1 MASEQGSRRRLSFL
15 IGAQDALFVLT
26 VSIGFLVLSSTVI
39 WLLENTASSDWIES
53 FRGALD
59 VWFVAH
65 GVGLNVAGGVIE
77 GVTSPAFEFGLAP
90 LGLIGLVLLFGRR
103 TAHRFANTTELWPAW
118 VGSIGVYWVAAFLL
132 IPVASTPGVAP
143 ISAEA
148 AFLPA
153 LVYGASVIFSSLVY
167 KTPRTAVPLAAARER
182 VALREW
188 FEDFRDRGNWFLSSI
203 SAPVL
208 RAGTAIVASL
218 LAISAV
224 LIALLI
230 GFSWINVIR
239 LYEALQVTLVGGF
252 TLTFGQIALLPN
264 IVIYGASWLTG
275 TGFSIGT
282 GSHVSPLGTE
292 LGPIPTFPIFGAL
305 PVGELGFG
313 MIVIAVPVAIAF
325 IATLAIKRHAEAVR
339 FNFASPL
346 AAALSVGV
354 GVGLVAAVEL
364 GLLGWFATGGIGPDR
379 LSFFGVNPWVLALV
393 TFIEVAPA
401 ATLAAFFSTRP
412 QQASPIPEHLKR

>member
-1 MASEQGSRRRLSFL
+1 M
-15 IGAQDALFVLT
+15 
-26 VSIGFLVLSSTVI
+26 LSSTVI

-218 LAISAV
+218 LAISAL

-313 MIVIAVPVAIAF
+313 MIVVAVPVAIAF
-325 IATLAIKRHAEAVR
+325 IATVAIKRHAEAVR

>member
-1 MASEQGSRRRLSFL
+1 MASEQGTRRRLSFL
-15 IGAQDALFVLT
+15 IGALDALFVLA
-26 VSIGFLVLSSTVI
+26 VSIGSLVAASTLI
-39 WLLENTASSDWIES
+39 WLLENTANSQWIDS

-59 VWFVAH
+59 VWFVSH
-65 GVGLNVAGGVIE
+65 GVGLNIAGGVIE
-77 GVTSPAFEFGLAP
+77 GVTSPAFQFGLAP
-90 LGLIGLVLLFGRR
+90 LGLIGIVLLFGRR
-103 TAHRFANTTELWPAW
+103 TAHRFANTAELWPAW
-118 VGSIGVYWVAAFLL
+118 VGAIGVYWAAAFLL
-132 IPVASTPGVAP
+132 TPLASAPGVSP

-153 LVYGASVIFSSLVY
+153 IVYGSAVIFSSLVY

-182 VALREW
+182 VALRNW
-188 FEDFRDRGNWFLSSI
+188 FDDFRDRGNWFLSSI

-218 LAISAV
+218 LAISALLV
-224 LIALLI
+224 ALMV

-239 LYEALQVTLVGGF
+239 LYEALQVTLLGGL
-252 TLTFGQIALLPN
+252 TLTFGQMALLPN

-292 LGPIPTFPIFGAL
+292 LGPVPAFPIFGAL
-305 PVGELGFG
+305 PVGEFGFG
-313 MIVIAVPVAIAF
+313 IAVVVVPVILAF
-325 IATLAIKRHAEAVR
+325 VATLAIKRHAEAVR

-354 GVGLVAAVEL
+354 GVGLVAAIEL
-364 GLLGWFATGGIGPDR
+364 GILGWFASGGIGPDR

-401 ATLAAFFSTRP
+401 ATLAAFYSTRP

>member
-218 LAISAV
+218 LAISAL

-313 MIVIAVPVAIAF
+313 MIVVAVPVAIAF
-325 IATLAIKRHAEAVR
+325 IATVAIKRHAEAVR

-393 TFIEVAPA
+393 TFIAVAPA

>member
-26 VSIGFLVLSSTVI
+26 VSLGFLVLSSTVI
-39 WLLENTASSDWIES
+39 WFFENTASSDWIES

-103 TAHRFANTTELWPAW
+103 TAHRFANTAELWPAW
-118 VGSIGVYWVAAFLL
+118 VGAIGVYWVVAFLL

-153 LVYGASVIFSSLVY
+153 LVYGSSVIFSSLVY

-224 LIALLI
+224 LIAMLI

-239 LYEALQVTLVGGF
+239 LYEALQVTLLGGF

-313 MIVIAVPVAIAF
+313 MIVVAVPVAIAF

>member
-1 MASEQGSRRRLSFL
+1 MATEQGTRRRLSFL
-15 IGAQDALFVLT
+15 IGALDALFVLA
-26 VSIGFLVLSSTVI
+26 VSIGFLIISSTAI
-39 WLLENTASSDWIES
+39 WLLENSASSKWFDS

-59 VWFVAH
+59 IWFVAH

-118 VGSIGVYWVAAFLL
+118 VGAIGVYWAAAFLL

-153 LVYGASVIFSSLVY
+153 LVYGSSVIFSSLVY

-224 LIALLI
+224 LIALMI

-239 LYEALQVTLVGGF
+239 LYEALQVTILGGF

-313 MIVIAVPVAIAF
+313 MVVVAVPVVLAF
-325 IATLAIKRHAEAVR
+325 LATLAIKRHAEAVR

>member
-1 MASEQGSRRRLSFL
+1 MASEQGTRRRLSFL
-15 IGAQDALFVLT
+15 IGALDALFVLS
-26 VSIGFLVLSSTVI
+26 VSIGFLVVASSII
-39 WLLENTASSDWIES
+39 WLLENTANSQWLDAL
-53 FRGALD
+53 RGALD

-65 GVGLNVAGGVIE
+65 GVGLQVAGGVIE
-77 GVTSPAFEFGLAP
+77 GVTTPAFEFGLAP
-90 LGLIGLVLLFGRR
+90 IGLIGVVLLFGRR

-118 VGSIGVYWVAAFLL
+118 VGAIGVYWAAAFLL
-132 IPVASTPGVAP
+132 IPLASSPGVAP

-148 AFLPA
+148 AFLPP
-153 LVYGASVIFSSLVY
+153 LVYGASVIFSSLIY

-182 VALREW
+182 IALRDW

-224 LIALLI
+224 AIAILI
-230 GFSWINVIR
+230 GLSWINVIR
-239 LYEALQVTLVGGF
+239 LFEALQVTVLGGL
-252 TLTFGQIALLPN
+252 TLTLGQIALLPN
-264 IVIYGASWLTG
+264 VVVYGASWLTG

-282 GSHVSPLGTE
+282 GSQVSPLGTD
-292 LGPIPTFPIFGAL
+292 LGPVPAFPIFGAL
-305 PVGELGFG
+305 PVGEFGFG
-313 MIVIAVPVAIAF
+313 MVVVAVPVVLAF
-325 IATLAIKRHAEAVR
+325 VATLAIKRHAEAVR

-364 GLLGWFATGGIGPDR
+364 GLLGWFASGGIGPDR
-379 LSFFGVNPWVLALV
+379 LGFFGVNPWILALV
-393 TFIEVAPA
+393 TFVEVAPA
-401 ATLAAFFSTRP
+401 ATLAAFYSTRP
-412 QQASPIPEHLKR
+412 QQASPIPESLKR

>member
-218 LAISAV
+218 LAISAL

-313 MIVIAVPVAIAF
+313 MIVVAVPVAIAF
-325 IATLAIKRHAEAVR
+325 IATVAIKRHAEAVR

>member
-1 MASEQGSRRRLSFL
+1 MANEQGSRRRFSFL
-15 IGAQDALFVLT
+15 IGALDALFVLA
-26 VSIGFLVLSSTVI
+26 VSLIFLVVSSTLI
-39 WLLENTASSDWIES
+39 WLLENTASTKWIDS

-65 GVGLNVAGGVIE
+65 GVGLHIAGGVIE
-77 GVTSPAFEFGLAP
+77 GVTSPAFDFGLAP
-90 LGLIGLVLLFGRR
+90 LGLVAIVMLFGRR
-103 TAHRFANTTELWPAW
+103 TAHRLAKTSELWPAW
-118 VGSIGVYWVAAFLL
+118 VGAIGVYWAAAFVMTPL
-132 IPVASTPGVAP
+132 ASTPGVAP

-148 AFLPA
+148 AFLPP
-153 LVYGASVIFSSLVY
+153 LVYGSALVFSSLVY
-167 KTPRTAVPLAAARER
+167 KGPRTAVPLAEPRER
-182 VALREW
+182 EVLRNW
-188 FEDFRDRGNWFLSSI
+188 FEDFRERGNWFLSSI

-224 LIALLI
+224 AIALLLV
-230 GFSWINVIR
+230 FNWVNVIR
-239 LYEALQVTLVGGF
+239 LYEALQVTLLGGV

-264 IVIYGASWLTG
+264 MIIYGASWLTG

-292 LGPIPTFPIFGAL
+292 LGPIPAFPIFGAL

-313 MIVIAVPVAIAF
+313 MIVVAIPVLITF
-325 IATLAIKRHAEAVR
+325 VATLAIKRHAEAVR

-354 GVGLVAAVEL
+354 GVGVVAALEMGVL
-364 GLLGWFATGGIGPDR
+364 AWFASGGIGPER
-379 LSFFGVNPWVLALV
+379 LSFFGINPWALILV
-393 TFIEVAPA
+393 TFVEVAPA
-401 ATLAAFFSTRP
+401 ATLAAFYSTRP
-412 QQASPIPEHLKR
+412 QKASPIPEHLKR

>member
-1 MASEQGSRRRLSFL
+1 MASEQGTRRRLSFL
-15 IGAQDALFVLT
+15 IGALDALFVLA
-26 VSIGFLVLSSTVI
+26 VSIGFLIISSTAI
-39 WLLENTASSDWIES
+39 WLLENTASSKWIDS

-59 VWFVAH
+59 IWFVSH
-65 GVGLNVAGGVIE
+65 GVGLKVAGGVIE
-77 GVTSPAFEFGLAP
+77 GVTTPAFEFGLAP

-118 VGSIGVYWVAAFLL
+118 VGAIGVYWAAAFLL

-143 ISAEA
+143 IAAEA
-148 AFLPA
+148 AFLPP
-153 LVYGASVIFSSLVY
+153 LVYGASVIFSSLIY
-167 KTPRTAVPLAAARER
+167 KTPRTAVPLAPARER
-182 VALREW
+182 VALSDW
-188 FEDFRDRGNWFLSSI
+188 FDDFRDRGNWFLSSI

-230 GFSWINVIR
+230 GLNWISVIR
-239 LYEALQVTLVGGF
+239 LFEALQVTILGGF

-264 IVIYGASWLTG
+264 VVIYGASWLTG

-292 LGPIPTFPIFGAL
+292 LGPIPAFPIFGAL

-313 MIVIAVPVAIAF
+313 MVVVAVPVLLAF
-325 IATLAIKRHAEAVR
+325 VATLAIKRHAEAVR
-339 FNFASPL
+339 FNFASPI

-354 GVGLVAAVEL
+354 GVGLVAAIEL

-379 LSFFGVNPWVLALV
+379 LSFFGVNPLVLALV

-401 ATLAAFFSTRP
+401 ATLAAFYSTRP
-412 QQASPIPEHLKR
+412 QQASPIPESLKR

>member
-1 MASEQGSRRRLSFL
+1 M
-15 IGAQDALFVLT
+15 
-26 VSIGFLVLSSTVI
+26 I
-39 WLLENTASSDWIES
+39 WLLENTASSDWVES

-218 LAISAV
+218 LAISAL

-313 MIVIAVPVAIAF
+313 MIVVAVPVAIAF
-325 IATLAIKRHAEAVR
+325 IATVAIKRHAEAVR

>member
-15 IGAQDALFVLT
+15 IGALDALFVLT
-26 VSIGFLVLSSTVI
+26 ISLGVLIGASSLI
-39 WLLENTASSDWIES
+39 WLLENTASSKWIDS
-53 FRGALD
+53 FRGAID

-65 GVGLNVAGGVIE
+65 GVGLHVAGGVIE
-77 GVTSPAFEFGLAP
+77 GITTPAFDFGLAP
-90 LGLIGLVLLFGRR
+90 LGAIALVLLFGRR
-103 TAHRFANTTELWPAW
+103 TAHRVAKTSELWPAW
-118 VGSIGVYWVAAFLL
+118 VGAIGVYWAVSFLL
-132 IPVASTPGVAP
+132 TPVASTPGVSP

-148 AFLPA
+148 AFLPP
-153 LVYGASVIFSSLVY
+153 LVYGSALIVSSLLY
-167 KTPRTAVPLAAARER
+167 KGPRTAVPLAEPRER
-182 VALREW
+182 ELLRNW
-188 FEDFRDRGNWFLSSI
+188 FEDFRERGNWFLSSI

-224 LIALLI
+224 AVALLLV
-230 GFSWINVIR
+230 FNWISVIR
-239 LYEALQVTLVGGF
+239 LYEVLQVTLLGGA

-264 IVIYGASWLTG
+264 VVIYGASWLTG

-292 LGPIPTFPIFGAL
+292 LGPIPAFPIFGAL
-305 PVGELGFG
+305 PVGDFSWG
-313 MIVIAVPVAIAF
+313 IVAVGVPVLITFA
-325 IATLAIKRHAEAVR
+325 ATLAIKRHAEAVR

-354 GVGLVAAVEL
+354 GVGVVAAVEL
-364 GLLGWFATGGIGPDR
+364 GVLGWLASGGIGPDR
-379 LSFFGVNPWVLALV
+379 LSFFGVNPWALAIV
-393 TFIEVAPA
+393 TFVEVAPA

-412 QQASPIPEHLKR
+412 QKASPIPEHLKR